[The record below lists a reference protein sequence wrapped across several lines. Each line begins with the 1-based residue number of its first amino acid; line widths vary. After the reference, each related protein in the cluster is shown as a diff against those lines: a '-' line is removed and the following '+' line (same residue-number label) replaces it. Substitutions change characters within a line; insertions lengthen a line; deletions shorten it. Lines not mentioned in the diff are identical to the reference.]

1 MIVQVDQLGVR
12 RGERS
17 VLGGVSFALGP
28 RGRLAV
34 LGPSG
39 AGKTTLLRVLA
50 GLHPPTAGE
59 VRLAGKVA
67 SAAGATLTPPE
78 ERGVGL
84 VFQDLALWPH
94 KSVEATLSW
103 VARGTRA
110 ERRQRARRLAA
121 EVGLGERLD
130 ALPSELSGGEQQ
142 RLALARA
149 LAPEPRLLLLDE
161 PFAHL
166 DPPLRWELSGRL
178 AELLG
183 ARETALVLVTHERR
197 DALDLAEELLVLE
210 RGAPC
215 DQGPVGEVLAAP
227 RHARTVELL
236 ALGSVLPAERLA
248 PGRARV
254 LAGLGEVELTRDE
267 PDLRAHWVRPDQLQ
281 LGAGAQRARVVR
293 ALRRVGPDGLLAPT
307 LVLRLE
313 GAPELE
319 LRALGEG
326 TPGEEVS
333 VELRGPCAPLL
344 SR

>member
-1 MIVQVDQLGVR
+1 VIVQVDQLGVR

-17 VLGGVSFALGP
+17 VLSGVSFALEP
-28 RGRLAV
+28 RARLAV

-59 VRLAGKVA
+59 VRLAGKTA
-67 SAAGATLTPPE
+67 SAAGAVITPPE

-103 VARGTRA
+103 VARGTKA
-110 ERRQRARRLAA
+110 ERLERARRLAG

-166 DPPLRWELSGRL
+166 DPPLRWELGGRL
-178 AELLG
+178 SELLG

-197 DALDLAEELLVLE
+197 DALDLAEELLVLNE
-210 RGAPC
+210 GLTC
-215 DQGPVGEVLAAP
+215 DQGPVSEVLASP

-236 ALGSVLPAERLA
+236 ELGSVLPAERVA
-248 PGRARV
+248 EGRARC
-254 LAGLGEVELTRDE
+254 ALGEVELTRDL
-267 PDLRAHWVRPDQLQ
+267 PALGALWVRPDQLT
-281 LGAGAQRARVVR
+281 LGAGEQRARV
-293 ALRRVGPDGLLAPT
+293 ARRVRRLGPDGRLAPAV
-307 LVLRLE
+307 VLTLE
-313 GAPELE
+313 GAPALE
-319 LRALGEG
+319 LRALGEAS
-326 TPGEEVS
+326 PGEEIV
-333 VELRGPCAPLL
+333 VELRGPCVPLQ
-344 SR
+344 R

>member
-17 VLGGVSFALGP
+17 VLSGVSFALDA

-59 VRLAGKVA
+59 VRLDGKTA

-103 VARGTRA
+103 VARGTKA
-110 ERRQRARRLAA
+110 ERRETARRLAH
-121 EVGLGERLD
+121 EVGLGGRLD

-166 DPPLRWELSGRL
+166 DPPLRWELGGRL
-178 AELLG
+178 NELLA

-197 DALDLAEELLVLE
+197 DALDLAEELLVLDA
-210 RGAPC
+210 GAPC
-215 DQGPVGEVLAAP
+215 DQGPVAEVLAAP

-236 ALGSVLPAERLA
+236 ALGSVLPAERVA
-248 PGRARV
+248 PERARC
-254 LAGLGEVELTRDE
+254 ALGEVELTRDD
-267 PDLRAHWVRPDQLQ
+267 PDLGALWIRADQLQ
-281 LGAGAQRARVVR
+281 LGQGKQRARVVR
-293 ALRRVGPDGLLAPT
+293 RVRRLGPDGLLTPT

-313 GAPELE
+313 AAPELE
-319 LRALGEG
+319 LRALGEAA
-326 TPGEEVS
+326 PGEELAVA
-333 VELRGPCAPLL
+333 LRGPCAPLRL
-344 SR
+344 